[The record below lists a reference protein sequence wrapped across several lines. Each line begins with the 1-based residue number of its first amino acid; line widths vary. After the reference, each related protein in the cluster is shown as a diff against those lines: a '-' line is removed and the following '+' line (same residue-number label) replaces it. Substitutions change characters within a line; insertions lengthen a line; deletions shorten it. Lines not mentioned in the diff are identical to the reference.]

1 MRTHL
6 AVVAL
11 LGALM
16 SLSSASTLPF
26 DVYRRDDASH
36 SKAITTH
43 AAAADPS
50 QSNAVTLTPTAAP
63 AVCGNGII
71 ERGEDNKQDCCSK
84 CQFRPATFT
93 CRAATSDCDAV
104 EMCTG
109 TSAKC
114 PANKKTCSKS
124 KHSNS
129 TDSASSEVTMCGS
142 VPCSDRDLQCQ
153 AQTTS
158 AFSFTSSCA
167 GTKDTP
173 TCQVSCV
180 GTSFTPGSSGDAS
193 GCFTLSAF
201 YKDGTKCG
209 QEGACSNGV
218 CTGDKSASFFS
229 QNMAIFA
236 IGGSCVVALIGLCF
250 ISICLLRRRKRI
262 ENEKEK
268 KEADSYQMSQ
278 TMNQSERPKSN
289 IRIGLDPYENGLV
302 DVLSK
307 YEPSSGLG
315 RRPSDSKQQ
324 NISARA
330 GYGKGA
336 YPQES
341 LMTEQEMSEALESES
356 HKPLNPTLMTNWPM
370 QPYTLPPI
378 GSAGKS
384 PMLPDFGSGHGSLRK
399 SPSSGNHI
407 LYIPPPLP
415 PITLVTSPT
424 NPVATISPYADEAM
438 IVFPPDSPPQGP
450 ISKSKGE
457 FSHNKSTP
465 VKRQPQEVH
474 QTNDNDFDSDDD
486 EPSFLQ
492 LDNSLTVDRYTK
504 CNAKDRASVSSFFS
518 TLALDPEPEPSPPPP
533 VPEIPPPKLHP
544 SDEFIIPAPVAR
556 RAPRPASPMNGA
568 PKQPLPPA
576 SGGSARRQRSGTNNI
591 GTRPAPAAP
600 SRVPVM
606 SPDRRREESQV
617 AACFAQ
623 DLGFEI
629 VDPSPVTSPRLGKK
643 AVPTGSRVI

>member
-1 MRTHL
+1 
-6 AVVAL
+6 
-11 LGALM
+11 
-16 SLSSASTLPF
+16 
-26 DVYRRDDASH
+26 
-36 SKAITTH
+36 
-43 AAAADPS
+43 
-50 QSNAVTLTPTAAP
+50 
-63 AVCGNGII
+63 
-71 ERGEDNKQDCCSK
+71 
-84 CQFRPATFT
+84 
-93 CRAATSDCDAV
+93 
-104 EMCTG
+104 
-109 TSAKC
+109 
-114 PANKKTCSKS
+114 
-124 KHSNS
+124 
-129 TDSASSEVTMCGS
+129 MCGS

-153 AQTTS
+153 AQTTT
-158 AFSFTSSCA
+158 AFSFSSSCA
-167 GTKDTP
+167 GAKDTP

-180 GTSFTPGSSGDAS
+180 GTPLTQGLSNDTS

-201 YKDGTKCG
+201 YKDGTTCG
-209 QEGACSNGV
+209 QEGVCSNGV
-218 CTGDKSASFFS
+218 CTGDKSTISFFKK
-229 QNMAIFA
+229 NMAAFA
-236 IGGSCVVALIGLCF
+236 IGGSCIVALIGLCL

-262 ENEKEK
+262 ENDKEK
-268 KEADSYQMSQ
+268 KEADSYQMSE
-278 TMNQSERPKSN
+278 TMNQHERPKSN

-307 YEPSSGLG
+307 YEPNSGIG

-330 GYGKGA
+330 GYGKSA
-336 YPQES
+336 YPQDS
-341 LMTEQEMSEALESES
+341 LMTEQEMSEALESDA

-378 GSAGKS
+378 SSPGKS
-384 PMLPDFGSGHGSLRK
+384 PMLPDIGSGHGSALRK

-424 NPVATISPYADEAM
+424 NPVGTVSPYADEAM
-438 IVFPPDSPPQGP
+438 IAFPPDSPPQVPISSFKGDFSHSKQTP
-450 ISKSKGE
+450 ISKQLHGM
-457 FSHNKSTP
+457 
-465 VKRQPQEVH
+465 H
-474 QTNDNDFDSDDD
+474 QTNDDDFDSDD

-504 CNAKDRASVSSFFS
+504 DHNKDRASVSSFFS
-518 TLALDPEPEPSPPPP
+518 TLALDPEPAPPLPPP
-533 VPEIPPPKLHP
+533 VPTIPPPKLLP
-544 SDEFIIPAPVAR
+544 SDEYIIPAPVAR

-568 PKQPLPPA
+568 LRQQPPPVTA
-576 SGGSARRQRSGTNNI
+576 AGGGARRQRSGTNNI

-606 SPDRRREESQV
+606 NPDRRREESQV

-629 VDPSPVTSPRLGKK
+629 VDPSPVTSPRMGKK